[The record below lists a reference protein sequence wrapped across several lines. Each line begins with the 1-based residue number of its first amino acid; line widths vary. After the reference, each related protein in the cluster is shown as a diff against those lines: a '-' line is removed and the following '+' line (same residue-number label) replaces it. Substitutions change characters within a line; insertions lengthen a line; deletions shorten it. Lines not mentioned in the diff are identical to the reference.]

1 MLTAKPT
8 ENLTGVTIE
17 GEYDDFY
24 NLVDAIH
31 HMTGF
36 EESYDD
42 MYYGVKNRLL
52 GICYDLRHAY
62 QGNREIC
69 MIDNGMDEYKMK
81 WHSMITPTQNVH
93 FSVNVYF
100 PEAVFVALSAPELFI
115 FSRGEYGS
123 RRKDEEEHVYAP
135 KFAEYLQ
142 DKAQIELLCSVIL
155 GALGEVIGDEE
166 LEKMLRH
173 HSSLYRME
181 YNNYATMYVDKCNI
195 EYFKTPARLP
205 GSTENFS
212 KGIPMFTASLFSNLT
227 PNFAQ
232 ISLAMDARSL
242 FKNSPPSKQQSA
254 RMDVV
259 SLPETLTE

>member
-100 PEAVFVALSAPELFI
+100 PEAVFVALSAPELFM

-155 GALGEVIGDEE
+155 GALGEVIGDED
-166 LEKMLRH
+166 LEKMLRNH
-173 HSSLYRME
+173 GSLYRME

-195 EYFKTPARLP
+195 EYFKTPVDKRKDKIRNIAKRLVKKP
-205 GSTENFS
+205 AAYDNMKYGLET
-212 KGIPMFTASLFSNLT
+212 
-227 PNFAQ
+227 
-232 ISLAMDARSL
+232 
-242 FKNSPPSKQQSA
+242 SA
-254 RMDVV
+254 RHYGCSIYQLEDPK
-259 SLPETLTE
+259 LDYPEDIEW